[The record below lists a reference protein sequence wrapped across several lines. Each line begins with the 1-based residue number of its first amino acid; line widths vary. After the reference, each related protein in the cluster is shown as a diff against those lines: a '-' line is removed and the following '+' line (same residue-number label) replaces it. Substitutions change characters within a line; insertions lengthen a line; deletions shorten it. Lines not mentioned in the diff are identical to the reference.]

1 MFVASFFAVASFS
14 AVGDFSCD
22 TSPDFTF
29 TDDEQ
34 TEINEKQREKK
45 ECRARGGAGE
55 RAHISWMELGAHL
68 PMAGHTAAE
77 QRPGENQ
84 GGVHAVQKAHTCR
97 GLWFLILA

>member
-22 TSPDFTF
+22 TSDFTF

-55 RAHISWMELGAHL
+55 RAHISWGWSWALCPWLGTQQQSRGQVKIKEEC
-68 PMAGHTAAE
+68 M
-77 QRPGENQ
+77 Q
-84 GGVHAVQKAHTCR
+84 CR
-97 GLWFLILA
+97 KHIRVEVYGF

>member
-1 MFVASFFAVASFS
+1 MHFS

-55 RAHISWMELGAHL
+55 RAHISWMELWALCPWLGTQQQSRGQVKIKEEC
-68 PMAGHTAAE
+68 M
-77 QRPGENQ
+77 Q
-84 GGVHAVQKAHTCR
+84 CR
-97 GLWFLILA
+97 KHIRVEVYGF

>member
-22 TSPDFTF
+22 TSDFTF

-55 RAHISWMELGAHL
+55 RAHQLDG
-68 PMAGHTAAE
+68 AGHFAHGWAHSSRAE
-77 QRPGENQ
+77 AR
-84 GGVHAVQKAHTCR
+84 
-97 GLWFLILA
+97 